1 MLTNNVTKL
10 RGFHCYKI
18 LPLVYDESLSY
29 MELNCKVVQKLNEVI
44 EQLENLSIDIL
55 DEAKAY
61 TDSAIANQQTFIN
74 EKITELELLIE
85 NTTVTFNQKIN
96 ELQTQYSQFT
106 SAVNAQLT
114 VFKNLLDDLDKKID
128 DSVIGVNARTDLK
141 IEQNNEYIFEQIEE
155 HLTDNLKVVNMFT
168 GADVTIQEMFNYL
181 GNLHVDDGIKYS
193 ALASRNITY
202 TDYAGLGMTYT
213 DLVLHGNTLIP

>member
-44 EQLENLSIDIL
+44 EQLENISIDIL

-61 TDSAIANQQTFIN
+61 TDSAIEGQQTFIN
-74 EKITELELLIE
+74 EKIAELELLIE
-85 NTTVTFNQKIN
+85 NTTHTFDEKIN
-96 ELQTQYSQFT
+96 QLQTQYSQFT
-106 SAVNAQLT
+106 SSVNAQLT
-114 VFKNLLDDLDKKID
+114 VFKNLLDDLSVKID
-128 DSVIGVNARTDLK
+128 ESVIGVNARTDLK

-155 HLTDNLKVVNMFT
+155 HLSENIKVVNMFT
-168 GADVTIQEMFNYL
+168 GGLETIQDMFNYL
-181 GNLHVDDGIKYS
+181 GNLHVEDGIKYS

-202 TDYAGLGMTYT
+202 TDYADLDMTYT